1 MRTGKIKLKRKQ
13 QLKKLEA
20 MKERR
25 IKKIKKNRARRR
37 IPVRDI
43 NDVIDEL
50 AYLNEDENI
59 LKSIRF
65 LDDMYILDME

>member
-1 MRTGKIKLKRKQ
+1 
-13 QLKKLEA
+13 

-25 IKKIKKNRARRR
+25 IKKIKKNRAKRH

-43 NDVIDEL
+43 SDVIDEL

>member
-20 MKERR
+20 MKEKR

-43 NDVIDEL
+43 SDVIDEL

>member
-1 MRTGKIKLKRKQ
+1 MRTGKIKLKRKL